1 MWGVCRL
8 IQLSHINN
16 TVWKGLFFPSIVC
29 RRIYPQQCQ
38 ENAVPE
44 SMGRLH
50 ISAVAQLYREITAE
64 ISSSG
69 VLESFS
75 ADLLTYKRGKL
86 VEGFIFATIYVLLI
100 LSIFYSQAAETVD
113 VKNEPQAW
121 ISRLMGIATSV
132 AIIWRSASR
141 TARLTALP
149 I

>member
-100 LSIFYSQAAETVD
+100 LPIFYSQAAEAVD
-113 VKNEPQAW
+113 GKNEPQAW

-141 TARLTALP
+141 TARLTPLP

>member
-50 ISAVAQLYREITAE
+50 ISAVALYREITAE

-75 ADLLTYKRGKL
+75 ADLLTYKRWKL

-100 LSIFYSQAAETVD
+100 LPIFYSQAVETVD

-121 ISRLMGIATSV
+121 ISRLMEIATSV
-132 AIIWRSASR
+132 AIIRRSATR
-141 TARLTALP
+141 TARLTPLP
-149 I
+149 F

>member
-50 ISAVAQLYREITAE
+50 ISAVALYREITAE

-86 VEGFIFATIYVLLI
+86 VEGFIFATIYVP
-100 LSIFYSQAAETVD
+100 IFYSQAAETVD

-132 AIIWRSASR
+132 AITWRSASR
-141 TARLTALP
+141 TARLTPLP